1 MKKNQDSNN
10 FEQNLKKLQDIV
22 SWFEEHDEIDLE
34 KSLEKIKEGSELL
47 KECKKDLKEILI
59 HPSNQ
64 SSLANR
70 RDRKSVV

>member
-47 KECKKDLKEILI
+47 KECRKDLKEIDNVFKEVEKDLEKD
-59 HPSNQ
+59 SD
-64 SSLANR
+64 L
-70 RDRKSVV
+70 

>member
-1 MKKNQDSNN
+1 MKKNQDSKN

-47 KECKKDLKEILI
+47 KECKKDLKEIDNVFKEVEKDLEKD
-59 HPSNQ
+59 SD
-64 SSLANR
+64 L
-70 RDRKSVV
+70 